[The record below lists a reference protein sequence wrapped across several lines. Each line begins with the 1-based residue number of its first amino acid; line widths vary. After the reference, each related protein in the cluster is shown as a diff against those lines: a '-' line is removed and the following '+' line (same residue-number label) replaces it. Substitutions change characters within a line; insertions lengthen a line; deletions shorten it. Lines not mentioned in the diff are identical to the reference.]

1 MANLSIIGR
10 HALLFDDDAGANF
23 VNSAAALV
31 PWGADPSLLIDR
43 HDVRHLLDQVP
54 ARPKPGYIYKS
65 EEEVAEELVVDRERF
80 LDLPSEDKSGPNG
93 MRSLSLPPPLP
104 SSLFLPVDLPGLRI
118 IIIGALGVV
127 VLRGN

>member
-10 HALLFDDDAGANF
+10 HALLFDDDAAANF

-43 HDVRHLLDQVP
+43 HDVRHLLDRVP
-54 ARPKPGYIYKS
+54 PRPKPGYVYKS

-80 LDLPSEDKSGPNG
+80 LDLPSENRSGPDG
-93 MRSLSLPPPLP
+93 ILSLSLPPSP
-104 SSLFLPVDLPGLRI
+104 SSMSLSLSLSFRRFY
-118 IIIGALGVV
+118 GVFA
-127 VLRGN
+127 